1 VTVASPLF
9 FFKFGQFLDG
19 VSIGFVGGNTSRV
32 MRGKTNDGILPH
44 NLHVRLR
51 RADGEFKKQSRPL
64 GADFADD

>member
-1 VTVASPLF
+1 
-9 FFKFGQFLDG
+9 LDG

-64 GADFADD
+64 GGDFADD